1 MYSTIEKNRRH
12 GLLEKIYHLGYAVEN
27 IQAATRFYEEHFG
40 VRVGEPEEVEE
51 QGIVATM
58 FEVGES
64 MIELVQPT
72 RPDSPVRKFLE
83 KRGEGFHHVAFKVD
97 DLEAAL
103 RDLKENGVELID
115 EEPRIGAGGTRMAF
129 LHPRGAHGVLTEL
142 VEVPEKNQG

>member
-1 MYSTIEKNRRH
+1 M
-12 GLLEKIYHLGYAVEN
+12 LEKIYHLGYAVEN
-27 IQAATRFYEEHFG
+27 IEAATRFYEKHFG

-72 RPDSPVRKFLE
+72 RPDSPVGKFLE
-83 KRGEGFHHVAFKVD
+83 KRGEGFHHVAFEVD

-103 RDLKENGVELID
+103 RDLRENGVELID